1 MNTENE
7 LKKDELIIKNFE
19 KFIKNNKYE
28 QEKDLK
34 LFLIDFDFK
43 EDLVVAANLIIKEL
57 ERLNIDWLD
66 YVCQKMKRNVIVKNR
81 YGWEKVDRIIFVN
94 MFKSHLLKYLAS
106 NESIDLID
114 LLILI
119 MFILYLDNKF

>member
-7 LKKDELIIKNFE
+7 LKKDELIMKNFE

>member
-1 MNTENE
+1 MNTEYE

-19 KFIKNNKYE
+19 FFIKKNKYTK
-28 QEKDLK
+28 EKDLK
-34 LFLIDFDFK
+34 LFLIGLDFK
-43 EDLVVAANLIIKEL
+43 EDLVIAANLIIKEL

-81 YGWEKVDRIIFVN
+81 YGWEKIDRRIFVN

-119 MFILYLDNKF
+119 MFMLYLDNKF

>member
-1 MNTENE
+1 MNTEYE

-19 KFIKNNKYE
+19 FFIKKIKYTK
-28 QEKDLK
+28 EKDLK
-34 LFLIDFDFK
+34 LFLIGLDFK
-43 EDLVVAANLIIKEL
+43 EDLVIAANLIIKEL

-81 YGWEKVDRIIFVN
+81 YGWEKVDKIIFVN

-119 MFILYLDNKF
+119 MFMLYLDNKF

>member
-1 MNTENE
+1 MNTEYE
-7 LKKDELIIKNFE
+7 LKKDKLIINNFE

-34 LFLIDFDFK
+34 LFLIGLDFK
-43 EDLVVAANLIIKEL
+43 EDLVIAANLIIKEL

-81 YGWEKVDRIIFVN
+81 YGWEKVDKIIFVN

-119 MFILYLDNKF
+119 MFMLYLDNKF

>member
-7 LKKDELIIKNFE
+7 LKKDELIINNFE

-34 LFLIDFDFK
+34 LFLIGLDFK
-43 EDLVVAANLIIKEL
+43 EDLVIAANLIIKEL